1 MQNVPKKLHKKRK
14 KWLVPVLLLTAAIIC
29 AAAAVLLNRF
39 SSAPL
44 PQNTA
49 ENQKTIF
56 DREQEQLVSITI
68 TPASGESYSLDYQG
82 GTLVLRDDPAYSL
95 RSSARESLL
104 SCAVS
109 VVAQETLLDTATQ
122 PVSLDAYGLSPARAS
137 GVFTYSDGT
146 QLTLSVGDP
155 LPVENTEYYF
165 TVSGDSNIYAVSG
178 DIYDTLTTEFYELHT
193 VNNPSIQSDLID
205 RITIS
210 GDLNFSAY
218 YTKSGWIMDSPYRY
232 PLAADKMDTFLTNLD
247 SLRFSTWVDYAAN
260 VSLKDYGLET
270 PRRTL
275 TLDFAASTLTVP
287 DEDGA
292 EHTYDIPASHIT
304 IAMGDFKSDM
314 IFYALYGKEVM
325 TATTFTFGFIQN
337 FSVEK
342 MLLQNPVNFASNNLS
357 RVVLERGG
365 VTADY
370 SVRLVERIK
379 ANNDFETD
387 EYGNIIYDVTA
398 VRNGSQ
404 VDSTTFLRWYQAL
417 TGLLPAGRL
426 PDGWTPQSEA
436 QARIVIVNAAGDLT
450 REIVFYPY
458 NQVYQAV
465 ALDGVC
471 LYYFRNT
478 WYEQLGE
485 LP

>member
-1 MQNVPKKLHKKRK
+1 MMNH
-14 KWLVPVLLLTAAIIC
+14 
-29 AAAAVLLNRF
+29 F
-39 SSAPL
+39 STTTL
-44 PQNTA
+44 PQTTA

-68 TPASGESYSLDYQG
+68 TPSSGESYSLDYQDD
-82 GTLVLRDDPAYSL
+82 TLVLREDPEYSL
-95 RSSARESLL
+95 RSSVIEPLL
-104 SCAVS
+104 SCAIS
-109 VVAQETLLDTATQ
+109 VVPQETLLDTASQ
-122 PVSLDAYGLSPARAS
+122 AVNLDEYGLSPARAS

-146 QLTLSVGDP
+146 QLTLSVGDQ

-165 TVSGDSNIYAVSG
+165 TVSGDSNIYAVSS
-178 DIYDTLTTEFYELHT
+178 DIYDTLTTEFYELHP

-210 GDLNFSAY
+210 GDLEFSAY
-218 YTKSGWIMDSPYRY
+218 YSESGWMMDSPYCY
-232 PLAADKMDTFLTNLD
+232 PLASDKMDTFLTNLD
-247 SLRFSTWVDYAAN
+247 SLRFSTWVDDAAN
-260 VSLKDYGLET
+260 VSMADYGLEA

-275 TLDFAASTLTVP
+275 TLDFAPSTLTVP
-287 DEDGA
+287 DEAGT
-292 EHTYDIPASHIT
+292 EYTYDIPASQIT

-314 IFYALYGKEVM
+314 IFYVLYGKEVM
-325 TATTFTFGFIQN
+325 TATTFTFGFIEN
-337 FSVEK
+337 FSIEK

-370 SVRLVERIK
+370 SVKLVERIQ

-387 EYGNIIYDVTA
+387 EYGNILYDVTA
-398 VRNGSQ
+398 FRNGSQ

-426 PDGWTPQSEA
+426 PDGWTPDSEA

-450 REIVFYPY
+450 REIIFYPY

-465 ALDGVC
+465 SVDGVC